1 MDDFKGKVAV
11 VTGAGS
17 GIGKAI
23 AQSLAAEGVAVAVA
37 DIELESAEA
46 VAAEITSVGGR
57 AIGVKTDVSKI
68 ADVQALADAAYAA
81 FGDVHIL
88 VNNAGVAFR
97 PFRAI
102 WDTSHADFEWMVGVN
117 IWGVIHG
124 IEVFVPRMRA
134 TAGEK
139 HIVNTSSISTL
150 LKVPGNATYTMT
162 KYAVDGLSEIIRE
175 ELEADK
181 IGVTILYPG
190 HILTNVSKS
199 GRLRS
204 PEEQERDAALRSY
217 VSYAEERGEVPKGVP
232 STSAGGAVNLIGA
245 GDITRGIDASEVG
258 PMVVSA
264 IRNNHLYC
272 MTHPAPREAIESKV
286 AELLKAYRPD

>member
-1 MDDFKGKVAV
+1 MKDFKGKTAV

-23 AQSLAAEGVAVAVA
+23 AQSLAREGVAVAVA
-37 DIELESAEA
+37 DIELENADA
-46 VAAEITSVGGR
+46 VVAEIIESGGQ
-57 AIGVKTDVSKI
+57 AIAVRTDVSKL
-68 ADVQALADAAYAA
+68 ADVQALADAAYQA

-102 WDTSHADFEWMVGVN
+102 WDTSHADFEWMIGVN

-175 ELEADK
+175 ELEADN

-204 PEEQERDAALRSY
+204 PEEQARDAKLRSY
-217 VSYAEERGEVPKGVP
+217 VSYAEERGEAPKGVP
-232 STSAGGAVNLIGA
+232 SSSAGGAVNLIGA
-245 GDITRGIDASEVG
+245 GEITRGIEPSEVG
-258 PMVVSA
+258 PMVVAA
-264 IRNNHLYC
+264 IRDNRLYC
-272 MTHPAPREAIESKV
+272 MTHPAPSEAIQTKTR
-286 AELLKAYRPD
+286 ELLEGYQAG

>member
-1 MDDFKGKVAV
+1 MKDLNGKSAV

-37 DIELESAEA
+37 DIELENAQA
-46 VAAEITSVGGR
+46 VAAEIIASGGR
-57 AIGVKTDVSKI
+57 AIAVRTDVSDL
-68 ADVQALADAAYAA
+68 AAVEALADAAYEA
-81 FGDVHIL
+81 FGDIHIL

-102 WDTSHADFEWMVGVN
+102 WDTSHADFQWMVGVN

-124 IEVFVPRMRA
+124 VEVFVPRMRA
-134 TAGEK
+134 MPGEK

-162 KYAVDGLSEIIRE
+162 KFAVDGLSEIIRE
-175 ELEADK
+175 ELEADN

-204 PEEQERDAALRSY
+204 PEEQSRDASLRSY
-217 VSYAEERGEVPKGVP
+217 VSYAEERGETPKGQP
-232 STSAGGAVNLIGA
+232 SSSAGGAVNLIGG
-245 GDITRGIDASEVG
+245 GDIARGIEASEVG
-258 PMVVSA
+258 PMVVAA
-264 IRNNHLYC
+264 IKDNRLYC
-272 MTHPAPREAIESKV
+272 MTHPAPREGIESRTR
-286 AELLKAYRPD
+286 ALLEGYRP

>member
-1 MDDFKGKVAV
+1 MKELSGKTAV

-23 AQSLAAEGVAVAVA
+23 AQSLAGAGVAVVVS
-37 DIELESAEA
+37 DVELENAQL
-46 VAAEITSVGGR
+46 VAAEIGEAGGR
-57 AIGVKTDVSKI
+57 AIAVRTDVAKLS
-68 ADVQALADAAYAA
+68 DVQALADAAYEA

-88 VNNAGVAFR
+88 CNNAGVAFR

-102 WDTSHADFEWMVGVN
+102 WDTSHADFEWMIGVN
-117 IWGVIHG
+117 IWGVVHG
-124 IEVFVPRMRA
+124 IEVFVPRMRT

-162 KYAVDGLSEIIRE
+162 KFAVDGLSEILRE
-175 ELEADK
+175 ELEADN

-199 GRLRS
+199 SRLRS
-204 PEEQERDAALRSY
+204 PEEQARDATLRSY
-217 VSYAEERGEVPKGVP
+217 VSYDEERGVTPKGTP

-245 GDITRGIDASEVG
+245 GEITRGIEPSEVG
-258 PMVVSA
+258 PMVLDA
-264 IRNNHLYC
+264 IRDNRLYC
-272 MTHPAPREAIESKV
+272 MTHPAPREAIEDRT
-286 AELLKAYRPD
+286 AALLKGYAY

>member
-1 MDDFKGKVAV
+1 MKELNGKAAV

-17 GIGKAI
+17 GIGRAI
-23 AQSLAAEGVAVAVA
+23 AQSLADAGVAVVVA
-37 DIELESAEA
+37 DIELHNAEA
-46 VAAEITSVGGR
+46 VAAEIVAAGGR
-57 AIGVKTDVSKI
+57 AIGVRTDVAKL
-68 ADVQALADAAYAA
+68 AEVEALADAAYEA
-81 FGDVHIL
+81 FGDIHIL

-134 TAGEK
+134 IAGEK

-175 ELEADK
+175 ELEADN

-190 HILTNVSKS
+190 HIITNVSKS

-204 PEEQERDAALRSY
+204 AEEQARDAELRSY
-217 VSYAEERGEVPKGVP
+217 VSYAEERGDVPKGEA
-232 STSAGGAVNLIGA
+232 SSSAGGAVNLIGA
-245 GDITRGIDASEVG
+245 GDVARGIEASEVG
-258 PMVVSA
+258 PMVIAA
-264 IRNNHLYC
+264 IKANRLYC
-272 MTHPAPREAIESKV
+272 MTHPAPREGIETRTN
-286 AELLKAYRPD
+286 ALLDGYIPA

>member
-1 MDDFKGKVAV
+1 MKELNGKAAV

-17 GIGKAI
+17 GIGRAI
-23 AQSLAAEGVAVAVA
+23 AHSLASAGVAVAVA
-37 DIELESAEA
+37 DIELHNAEA
-46 VAAEITSVGGR
+46 VAAEIIAAGGR
-57 AIGVKTDVSKI
+57 AIGVRTDVAKL
-68 ADVQALADAAYAA
+68 ADVEALADAAYQA
-81 FGDVHIL
+81 FGDIHIL

-134 TAGEK
+134 IPGEK

-162 KYAVDGLSEIIRE
+162 KFAVDGLSEIIRE
-175 ELEADK
+175 ELEADN

-204 PEEQERDAALRSY
+204 AEEQARDAELRSY
-217 VSYAEERGEVPKGVP
+217 VSYAEERGEAPKGDP
-232 STSAGGAVNLIGA
+232 SSSAGGAVNLIGA
-245 GDITRGIDASEVG
+245 GDVTRGIEPSEVG
-258 PMVVSA
+258 PMVVAA
-264 IRNNHLYC
+264 IKANRLYC
-272 MTHPAPREAIESKV
+272 MTHPAPREGIETRTN
-286 AELLKAYRPD
+286 ALLDGYIPG